1 MSYIEVNH
9 LKKTYGDLSVLE
21 DINFSVNK
29 GEMIAVIGKSG
40 SGKSTMLHILAG
52 LENMDSGEYF
62 LDEKEI
68 SKMKDKKVSKIRNQ
82 EIGYVM
88 QDFGLIHS
96 LTAYENII
104 VPIQIRKFWGNV
116 DADNVKINEI
126 ANDLDIV
133 NILDKKVN
141 LLSGGEQQRVAIAR
155 ALIKNPKIILA
166 DEPTGFLDYE
176 NGNHIM
182 ELFEELKAKKHT
194 IIIVTHDLN
203 IARRCDRILM
213 LREGVL
219 QNTEDML

>member
-9 LKKTYGDLSVLE
+9 LKKTYGDLSVLD

-40 SGKSTMLHILAG
+40 SGKSTLLHIMAG

-88 QDFGLIHS
+88 QDFGLIRS

-126 ANDLDIV
+126 ANDLDIA

-203 IARRCDRILM
+203 IARKCDRILM

-219 QNTEDML
+219 QNTEDTL